1 MEHGGDVLVSEYPKE
16 VFIKN
21 SQTILSI
28 KPEIVVGALHGIAKD
43 KFTKLDVKN
52 AVEKFLKT
60 KLIGGNK

>member
-1 MEHGGDVLVSEYPKE
+1 MENGGDSLVSEYSKD

-21 SQTILSI
+21 AQTIFGV
-28 KPEIVVGALHGIAKD
+28 KPEIVVGALHGNTKEE
-43 KFTKLDVKN
+43 FTKLEVKN